1 MKHEPE
7 VIDASQEE
15 AWRDRA
21 RPVVPR
27 IAFVSGGMGGIG
39 SAICQRFAQSGHT
52 VVAGCLPGYERKQ
65 EWLDAMR
72 ARGFRV
78 HAAEGDVADFDSCA
92 EMFYNVR
99 SVVGPVDILVN
110 NAGIT
115 RDSVFKR
122 MTEQDWMAVI
132 NTNLNSVF
140 NVTRQVV
147 DGMCERGWGRVVNI
161 SSVNALKGQFGQTN
175 YSAAKAGMAGL
186 RKALAQ
192 EVVKKGVTVNT
203 VSPGLRRDR
212 HGQGDPAGDP
222 GPDRR
227 RHPHGSARPPRGNRG
242 GGGLPGLRGGGVH
255 HGGQHLGQ
263 RRHAHDET
271 GPSPRR
277 QAWEQAMA
285 KQSDRR
291 SSPEAWAAWAKRS
304 PPRWPT
310 RATSS
315 RDLFARQ
322 HEIHAEWLEE
332 MKGRGYDFRRVPVRR
347 GRLTIPAARRRQ
359 GADRGRRRS
368 TCWSTTPGSRAT

>member
-1 MKHEPE
+1 MKPEVE

-39 SAICQRFAQSGHT
+39 SAICRRFAQSGHT

-65 EWLDAMR
+65 DWLDAMR
-72 ARGFRV
+72 AQGFRV

-92 EMFYNVR
+92 EMFYNV
-99 SVVGPVDILVN
+99 SSIVGPVDILVN

-175 YSAAKAGMAGL
+175 YSAAKAGMAGFA
-186 RKALAQ
+186 KALAQ

-203 VSPGLRRDR
+203 VSPGYVETDMVKAIRQEIRDQIVAAIPMGR
-212 HGQGDPAGDP
+212 L
-222 GPDRR
+222 
-227 RHPHGSARPPRGNRG
+227 ARPEEIAAVVAFLASEEAGYITGANISVNG
-242 GGGLPGLRGGGVH
+242 GMH
-255 HGGQHLGQ
+255 
-263 RRHAHDET
+263 
-271 GPSPRR
+271 
-277 QAWEQAMA
+277 M
-285 KQSDRR
+285 
-291 SSPEAWAAWAKRS
+291 
-304 PPRWPT
+304 
-310 RATSS
+310 
-315 RDLFARQ
+315 
-322 HEIHAEWLEE
+322 
-332 MKGRGYDFRRVPVRR
+332 M
-347 GRLTIPAARRRQ
+347 
-359 GADRGRRRS
+359 
-368 TCWSTTPGSRAT
+368 